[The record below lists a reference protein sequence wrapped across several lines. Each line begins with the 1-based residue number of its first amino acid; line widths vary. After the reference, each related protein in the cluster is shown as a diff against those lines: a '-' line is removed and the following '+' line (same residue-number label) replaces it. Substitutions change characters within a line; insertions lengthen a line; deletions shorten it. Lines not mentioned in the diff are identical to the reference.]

1 MTPAEAPAMDRGAP
15 FVWAPWA
22 VLAAF
27 ALATAASFA
36 YLRVDFGDL
45 FGAEGLRQLGA
56 FAGGFYP
63 PDTSAEFLRRVARGA
78 AETLAISALG
88 TLFAAISGVLLSL
101 PASGRWGAAARVP
114 ARLLLNVLRSVPE
127 MVWAVF
133 MVLAAGLG
141 PFAGCLALAVHTSG
155 VLGRLFAETL
165 ENAPPESARALR
177 DAGSGASAAFLY
189 GTLPQVLPQ
198 FTSYALYRWEYNI
211 RMAAVLGFVGAG
223 GLGQLIYV
231 SLSVFKTH
239 EASTILLA
247 MIGIVTVVDLLS
259 AWLRRFLGRSGA

>member
-1 MTPAEAPAMDRGAP
+1 MRRDSR
-15 FVWAPWA
+15 FVVAPWA
-22 VLAAF
+22 VLGGF

-36 YLRVDFGDL
+36 YLRPDFGAL
-45 FGAEGLRQLGA
+45 LSLEGLRQMGA
-56 FAGGFYP
+56 FARGFYP
-63 PDTSAEFLRRVARGA
+63 PDTSPEFLRQVARGA

-88 TLFAAISGVLLSL
+88 TFFAALAGLLLSL
-101 PASGRWGAAARVP
+101 PAAGRWGRAARLP
-114 ARLLLNVLRSVPE
+114 ARLALNVLRSIPE
-127 MVWAVF
+127 LVWAVF

-141 PFAGCLALAVHTSG
+141 PFAGCLALAVHTAG

-189 GTLPQVLPQ
+189 GTLPQVMPQ

-223 GLGQLIYV
+223 GLGQLLYV

-239 EASTILLA
+239 EAATLLLA
-247 MIGIVTVVDLLS
+247 MIAIVAAVDLLS
-259 AWLRRFLGRSGA
+259 AWLRRFLGRSGT